1 MVIFNRCGILVPFFL
16 FLLLLSCFNSYS
28 TDDAYISYRY
38 AANFADGHGL
48 VFNRGQIP
56 VEGYTNFLWVLVL
69 AGVALARLPI
79 PETASLLGVLFSF
92 GLLILMVVWAS
103 RQKEFTPDFSITI
116 PAVVLAASP
125 SLALWS
131 HAGMETPMFT
141 FLLVLGTLF
150 LGFEE
155 RNEWLGVLS
164 GLTFAL
170 AALTRPEGL
179 LIGGI
184 IIGYSYLKSDDRGIR
199 FFAFLTRSFLF
210 LLPPLFHFLWRKSYY
225 GHWLPNTFYAKT
237 TTGSEL
243 TGIGMTYLK
252 GFLLQGGLILIIL
265 MVLALFI
272 RSKIEGLSTI
282 FLLIAVYSAYVVWVG
297 GDWMP
302 AHRLFL
308 PILPF
313 LVMGASV
320 FIVKSSD
327 VSPRLS
333 FLLTLLVCAHF
344 LFHGI
349 KAHARFTE
357 HSFLAQTFLKSEP
370 PVDIL
375 KELGL
380 HFKQHAS
387 PDQVIAVVPAGK
399 IPYYSELQTID
410 MRGLC
415 DSHISRQPFSDSIK
429 HLLAGHFKR
438 DDDYVLHQKPDFIVI
453 TGAVRKDSAG
463 PLDIRGQLS
472 SAILDEWTI
481 LKNPAFRAEY
491 EEVRVPF
498 PKGDK
503 DLLYYK
509 RKDDPN
515 RVILPVQ
522 SESPETQF

>member
-1 MVIFNRCGILVPFFL
+1 MVIFSRCGILVPFFL
-16 FLLLLSCFNSYS
+16 FFLLLSCFNSYS

-38 AANFADGHGL
+38 ATNFADGHGL

-69 AGVALARLPI
+69 AGVSVAKLPI
-79 PETASLLGVLFSF
+79 PETASLLGIFFSV
-92 GLLILMVVWAS
+92 GLLILMFFWAS
-103 RQKEFTPDFSITI
+103 RQKELTPHFNITVPVLI
-116 PAVVLAASP
+116 LAASP

-141 FLLVLGTLF
+141 FFLVLGTLF

-155 RNEWLGVLS
+155 REEWYGVLS

-179 LIGGI
+179 LIGGF
-184 IIGYSYLKSDDRGIR
+184 IIGYSYLKSGAWRIK
-199 FFAFLTRSFLF
+199 FFAFLTRAILF
-210 LLPPLFHFLWRKSYY
+210 LLPPLFHILWRKSYY
-225 GHWLPNTFYAKT
+225 GYWLPNTFYAKT

-243 TGIGMTYLK
+243 TGIGLTYLK
-252 GFLLQGGLILIIL
+252 GFLLQGALVLIILII
-265 MVLALFI
+265 LALFI
-272 RSKIEGLSTI
+272 RPKIEGLSTI
-282 FLLIAVYSAYVVWVG
+282 ILLTVIYSAYVVWVG

-308 PILPF
+308 PIVPF

-327 VSPRLS
+327 VSPRLTL
-333 FLLTLLVCAHF
+333 LLTILVCVHL

-349 KAHARFTE
+349 KANARFTKQ
-357 HSFLAQTFLKSEP
+357 SFLAQTLLNSEP

-380 HFKQHAS
+380 HLKKVAS

-399 IPYYSELQTID
+399 VPYYSGLQTID

-415 DSHISRQPFSDSIK
+415 DSHISRRPFPDSIT

-438 DDDYVLHQKPDFIVI
+438 DDDYVLNQKPDYIVI
-453 TGAVRKDSAG
+453 TGAVRKESAVPLDTPGHLSAG
-463 PLDIRGQLS
+463 
-472 SAILDEWTI
+472 ILDEWTI
-481 LKNPAFRAEY
+481 LKNPVFKAEY
-491 EEVRVPF
+491 EEVREFF

-509 RKDDPN
+509 RKENPDGA
-515 RVILPVQ
+515 VLQVH
-522 SESPETQF
+522 SESSGE